1 LPDSIQGT
9 TGHTLLRYRCPL
21 HFDQM
26 ILQPRTTTVCQIQHE
41 PSLEASDWKEKGARL
56 EKISGLIMAIKEVN
70 F

>member
-1 LPDSIQGT
+1 
-9 TGHTLLRYRCPL
+9 
-21 HFDQM
+21 M